1 MTEPVDAVV
10 MLGALGAST
19 AEQLLQRAR
28 WLATLHTLQ
37 QLAGCADVGRIV
49 LAAPAELQTLWQA
62 DAPALGLLQR
72 VTWDSD
78 PAAAPFHFGERL
90 AALVAQQQLT
100 RVLYA
105 GGGSMPLLGAPRLAE
120 LAAQLRSTR
129 SQLALTNNLY
139 SSDWLGLSDARALAG
154 LSSRLPRDN
163 MLGWVLQQ
171 EAGFDVRADA
181 ASAATRL
188 DIDTP
193 ADLLALRWHTD
204 TPAALRAY
212 LAAALPPALAARWL
226 EVQQVLARGASHIA
240 LIGRV
245 SAAVW
250 QLLESRTQVWAR
262 VFAEERGMTASGRA
276 ADGRVRSVIADHI
289 ERAGADGFF
298 MQLGEW
304 VNAVL
309 FDNRVY
315 LAHHKSWPPAADR
328 FAADLGWV
336 AAVQDVRLR
345 ELAAAAQACRAPVI
359 MGGYGV
365 VSGGLYAM
373 LEGLPQSPALST
385 AQS

>member
-1 MTEPVDAVV
+1 
-10 MLGALGAST
+10 MLGALGPSA

-37 QLAGCADVGRIV
+37 QLADCADVGRIV
-49 LAAPAELQTLWQA
+49 LAAPAALQVLWQA

-72 VTWDSD
+72 VKWDDD
-78 PAAAPFHFGERL
+78 PVAAPFHFGERL
-90 AALVAQQQLT
+90 TALVAQYQLT

-105 GGGSMPLLGAPRLAE
+105 GGGSMPLMGTERLGE
-120 LAAQLRSTR
+120 LAAELRSTR
-129 SQLALTNNLY
+129 SALALTNNLY
-139 SSDWLGLSDARALAG
+139 SSDWLGLSDARALAA
-154 LSSRLPRDN
+154 LTSRLPRDN

-171 EAGFDVRADA
+171 EAGFIVHADG

-193 ADLLALRWHTD
+193 ADLLALRWHAD
-204 TPAALRAY
+204 TPAALRTY
-212 LAAALPPALAARWL
+212 LATALPLVLATRWL

-289 ERAGADGFF
+289 ERAGADEFF
-298 MQLGEW
+298 EQLGEW

-315 LAHHKSWPPAADR
+315 LAHLKSWPPAADR

-336 AAVQDVRLR
+336 DAVQDARLR
-345 ELAAAAQACRAPVI
+345 GLVAAAQACRAPVI

-373 LEGLPQSPALST
+373 LEGLPQQPALPT